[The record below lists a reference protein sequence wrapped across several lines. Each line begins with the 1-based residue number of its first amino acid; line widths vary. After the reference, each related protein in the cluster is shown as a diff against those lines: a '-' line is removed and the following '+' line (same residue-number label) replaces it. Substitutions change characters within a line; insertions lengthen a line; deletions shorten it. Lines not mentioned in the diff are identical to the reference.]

1 MTISENKVVSF
12 HYTLTNDNGDVL
24 DTSDGRDPLDY
35 IQGKGHII
43 SGLEDE
49 MLEKNVGD
57 KFTVTI
63 PPEKAYGL
71 RDDTLVDQVPKNL
84 FDGID
89 DIQIGMQFQ
98 AKTPQGVQLI
108 TVVGITEDSVKIDGN
123 HPLAGE
129 QLTFHVEITQV
140 REATPE
146 ELEHGH
152 VHTGGH
158 HHH

>member
-24 DTSDGRDPLDY
+24 DTSDGRDPLAY

-71 RDDTLVDQVPKNL
+71 RDDTLIDQVPKNI
-84 FDGID
+84 FEGID

-108 TVVGITEDSVKIDGN
+108 TVVGITDDSVKIDGN

-158 HHH
+158 HH

>member
-1 MTISENKVVSF
+1 MAMYWTHPTAETHWLIS
-12 HYTLTNDNGDVL
+12 
-24 DTSDGRDPLDY
+24 RAR
-35 IQGKGHII
+35 GHII

-71 RDDTLVDQVPKNL
+71 RDDTLIDQVPKNN
-84 FDGID
+84 FEGID

-108 TVVGITEDSVKIDGN
+108 TVVGIKLMTV
-123 HPLAGE
+123 
-129 QLTFHVEITQV
+129 
-140 REATPE
+140 
-146 ELEHGH
+146 
-152 VHTGGH
+152 
-158 HHH
+158 